1 MVWVAFVLST
11 FFIVAAAYFLAKYGD
26 ELAER
31 TNLGGLLF
39 GTLFIA
45 SITSLPEF
53 ITTFSSFRL
62 GEPNLAAGN
71 LLGSNMVNMFIL
83 AIVDVA
89 HHQKRLLRN
98 AAIKHAL
105 SGSLTIFLI
114 GLASFFI
121 LANLDV
127 KIGWMGIDSL
137 ILVGVYIGAIYL
149 LRKNELH
156 LQPLDSKKKLAFPPG
171 TWKPLLLFL
180 AASLVLL
187 IATPIM
193 VTASKGI
200 AETTGLGTTFIG
212 TTLVALVT
220 SLPELVTSIFAIRF
234 GAADMAIGNLFGS
247 NMFNIFILGFADV
260 FYLQGRFLGAIDP
273 IFLLIGLLGLL
284 MTGLGLIGN
293 LARIE
298 RRIFFVEIDSFLIFI
313 TYALGLVIL
322 FTKGITL

>member
-260 FYLQGRFLGAIDP
+260 FYLQGRFLGEIDP

-284 MTGLGLIGN
+284 MTG
-293 LARIE
+293 
-298 RRIFFVEIDSFLIFI
+298 
-313 TYALGLVIL
+313 
-322 FTKGITL
+322 